1 MAIKRVGSRTSVL
14 FDAPRDH
21 DDDDD
26 DQGKVCSTT
35 SSSSIGRNSDDDD
48 EVSSERSMDENG
60 DNEAESK
67 YNGGALDCME
77 ALEEVLPIRR
87 SISNFYSGKSKSFT
101 SLADVVT
108 TPSVKDIVKPENAY
122 TRRRRNLLAFNHGW
136 DKNKNF
142 PLRSNSGGI
151 SKRTMSLSRSA
162 LALAVALSNSDSSS
176 SFTSDD
182 SAASTSYSSAPSS
195 PLPPRHPGN
204 RVSSLASPLQRNFFS
219 LADLHHCAI
228 AATMKM
234 PNSSIENETTNHP
247 S

>member
-1 MAIKRVGSRTSVL
+1 MKVDSNFIPNCADLYQNLLLNKNFQTLYTSFQIQFWQINL
-14 FDAPRDH
+14 L
-21 DDDDD
+21 
-26 DQGKVCSTT
+26 
-35 SSSSIGRNSDDDD
+35 N
-48 EVSSERSMDENG
+48 
-60 DNEAESK
+60 NEG
-67 YNGGALDCME
+67 YFNLLWLC
-77 ALEEVLPIRR
+77 RR

-182 SAASTSYSSAPSS
+182 SATSTSYSSAPSS

-234 PNSSIENETTNHP
+234 PSSSIENETTHHP

>member
-1 MAIKRVGSRTSVL
+1 MAFKRVGSRTSVL

-21 DDDDD
+21 DD

-48 EVSSERSMDENG
+48 DDEVSSERSMDE
-60 DNEAESK
+60 NEAESK

-182 SAASTSYSSAPSS
+182 SATSTSYSSAPSS

-234 PNSSIENETTNHP
+234 PSSSIENETTHHP